1 MKKKINILIVD
12 DHPVIIEACSNI
24 LLSGELGNVYS
35 FTFDSAND
43 CDSAVNKINNSAKSK
58 HFDVLILDVKLP
70 PSSNGK
76 IISGED
82 LAIYSKKM
90 LPKAKIIM
98 LTMFNESFRI
108 QNILTQ
114 VNPDGLLIKDDLT
127 SNELTNAFTAVLNDP
142 PYYSPTVIKH
152 FRKQSINAGD
162 LSLDDVNRK
171 IIFYLSQGAKTKDL
185 INYVHLSLSA
195 IEKRKAYIKE
205 VLECSDKSDEDLIIV
220 AKKRGLV

>member
-1 MKKKINILIVD
+1 MKKKLNILIVD

-24 LLSGELGNVYS
+24 LLSGNLGDVYN
-35 FTFDSAND
+35 FTFDSAKD
-43 CDSAVNKINNSAKSK
+43 CDSAINKINNSAKSE
-58 HFDVLILDVKLP
+58 HFDVLFLDVKLP

-108 QNILTQ
+108 QNILNQ
-114 VNPDGLLIKDDLT
+114 VNPDGLLIKDGLT
-127 SNELTNAFTAVLNDP
+127 SAELTNAFTAVLNDP

-152 FRKQSINAGD
+152 FRKQSVNTGAS
-162 LSLDDVNRK
+162 SLDDVNRK
-171 IIFYLSQGAKTKDL
+171 IIFYLSQGVKTKDL
-185 INYVHLSLSA
+185 INYIFLSLSA

-205 VLECSDKSDEDLIIV
+205 LLECTDKSDEDLILV
-220 AKKRGLV
+220 AKKRGLI